1 MNFKNYLASVL
12 IEELT
17 FEERKA
23 HTVKQML
30 TFAQTPYYDLIS
42 VTLML
47 SLHTVTLFDGIDTSL
62 KIVVS
67 NFDIAIF
74 IYSKVI
80 TFFGET
86 DFCQF

>member
-17 FEERKA
+17 FEERKT

-42 VTLML
+42 VTLEKGATSSCPTRANSIE
-47 SLHTVTLFDGIDTSL
+47 SLLL
-62 KIVVS
+62 
-67 NFDIAIF
+67 
-74 IYSKVI
+74 
-80 TFFGET
+80 
-86 DFCQF
+86 